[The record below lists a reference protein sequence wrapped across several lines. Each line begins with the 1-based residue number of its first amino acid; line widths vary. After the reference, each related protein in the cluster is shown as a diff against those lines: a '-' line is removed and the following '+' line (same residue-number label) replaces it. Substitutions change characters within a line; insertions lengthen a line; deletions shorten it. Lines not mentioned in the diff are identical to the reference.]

1 MPKQI
6 FCSYNGWAQ
15 APQMKKHIH
24 PFFLV
29 PADMWSSADDYT
41 TFFYTIFI
49 PVCQT
54 GKQNSSVFLKKYRLS
69 TAHRGQRLKKINSKK
84 QTTWW
89 MGSYLPLYKLLVLEC
104 PGCVWGCFPQV
115 VGQRPRLLPLLG
127 PVSVGRTSWHPQV
140 QSILERLAP
149 LVGR

>member
-6 FCSYNGWAQ
+6 FCSYKGWAQ

-24 PFFLV
+24 PFLV
-29 PADMWSSADDYT
+29 PANMWSSADDYT

-49 PVCQT
+49 PVGQT
-54 GKQNSSVFLKKYRLS
+54 GKQNSSVLLKKYRLNK
-69 TAHRGQRLKKINSKK
+69 AHRGQWLKKINSKK
-84 QTTWW
+84 QTTWQ

-104 PGCVWGCFPQV
+104 PGCVSGCFPQV

-127 PVSVGRTSWHPQV
+127 RVSVGMMSWHPQV
-140 QSILERLAP
+140 RSILETLAP